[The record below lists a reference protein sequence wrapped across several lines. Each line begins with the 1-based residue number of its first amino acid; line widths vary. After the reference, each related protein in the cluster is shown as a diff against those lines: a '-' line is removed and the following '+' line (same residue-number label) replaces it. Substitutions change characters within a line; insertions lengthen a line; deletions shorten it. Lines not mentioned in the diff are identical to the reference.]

1 MRTLARWTIGAIIAV
16 ASWSVSAQGWPSR
29 PVRILV
35 PAAPGGNPDV
45 IARVLAAKLSDSFGR
60 PFVAENVPGLGGAIA
75 TEQVARTVPDG
86 HTLLI
91 GDSGALAISP
101 ALNPKLPYQPLRD
114 LAPITALAAVPTLLI
129 LHPGANI
136 NSLAELVA
144 RAKARPGEVSFGSA
158 GNGSI
163 HHLTMAIFAARM
175 GVEFLHVP
183 YKGGSPMV
191 AGVMAGDV
199 AGGFSGIPNVMQ
211 AIRGGKLKT
220 LGISTAKRSASMPEV
235 PTLLEQGVRDFD
247 VASVMGLAAAAGT
260 PKEIIARLQPAVASI
275 LREKEV
281 VDRLTGL
288 GLEIAENGTEHYA
301 KLLKTD
307 LERYAS
313 AVRDAKL
320 NVQ

>member
-1 MRTLARWTIGAIIAV
+1 MTGLARWIVATLMVGISAGA
-16 ASWSVSAQGWPSR
+16 SAQGWPSR
-29 PVRILV
+29 PVRIVV

-45 IARVLAAKLSDSFGR
+45 IARVLAARLSDTFGR

-75 TEQVARTVPDG
+75 TEQVARTAPDG

-101 ALNPKLPYQPLRD
+101 ALNPKLPYQPVRD
-114 LAPITALAAVPTLLI
+114 LAPITALAAVPTLLV

-136 NSLAELVA
+136 NSLAELIA
-144 RAKARPGEVSFGSA
+144 RAKAKPGAVSFGSA

-163 HHLTMAIFAARM
+163 HHLTMAIFAARV

-191 AGVMAGDV
+191 TGVMAGDV
-199 AGGFSGIPNVMQ
+199 VGGFSGIPNVMQ
-211 AIRGGKLKT
+211 AIRSGKLRT
-220 LGISTAKRSASMPEV
+220 LGISTAKRSVSMPDV
-235 PTLLEQGVRDFD
+235 PTLMEQGVRDFD

-260 PKEIIARLQPAVASI
+260 PQEIIARLQPAVASI

-281 VDRLTGL
+281 ADRLTGL

-301 KLLKTD
+301 KLIRAD
-307 LERYAS
+307 LERYAA

-320 NVQ
+320 NAQ